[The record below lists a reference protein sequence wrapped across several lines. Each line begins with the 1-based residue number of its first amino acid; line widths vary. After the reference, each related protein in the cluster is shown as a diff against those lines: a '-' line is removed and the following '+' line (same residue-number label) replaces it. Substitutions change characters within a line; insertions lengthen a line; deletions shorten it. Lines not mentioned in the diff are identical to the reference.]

1 MPLLKTY
8 NRSNKRTSTFFNDFE
23 VYDCGGKVSYMLK
36 NCRRKSK

>member
-8 NRSNKRTSTFFNDFE
+8 NRSNKRTSAFFNDFE
-23 VYDCGGKVSYMLK
+23 VYDCGGEVSYMLK